1 MQISLLIV
9 IRLVYDLVLAL
20 ALNIN
25 VCVCVRAYG
34 AIILRARNA
43 DQTFASHLVWSGCE
57 TAAKNDAAARFQRLS
72 ANFVPLSPHSR
83 AHFNKLPKFIVFPTS
98 GRYGDLAHFAHLL
111 RFPART
117 NLRGRKI
124 VFKVSFRAFR

>member
-25 VCVCVRAYG
+25 VCVCGRTVQQFYEPET
-34 AIILRARNA
+34 L
-43 DQTFASHLVWSGCE
+43 TKHLLLIWCGPD
-57 TAAKNDAAARFQRLS
+57 AKQ
-72 ANFVPLSPHSR
+72 
-83 AHFNKLPKFIVFPTS
+83 LPKMMQQPVSSGFPQILCLPRSTPGPTS
-98 GRYGDLAHFAHLL
+98 ISWPNLSFFRRPAVTVMVAHFAHLL

-117 NLRGRKI
+117 ILRGRKI